1 MLVKDFITR
10 ETPVLKN
17 FDSGEYAL
25 SMMDDYKLR
34 HLPLLKDNIYQCLVS
49 EKDLLGLADLSL
61 PLGEP
66 LLVSP
71 AVRPADFIF
80 EAMSLTTR
88 YGLSL
93 LPVVSEEGEYQG
105 AVLPER
111 LLAEVSKW
119 CAADGGGSVIV
130 LEIWP
135 QDYALSEIAR
145 LVESN
150 NAHLLSLL
158 SYHDITTGRTRIV
171 LKIDLEDASPV
182 IRSFERFDYTV
193 VYHFMRSGV
202 IDNELRQRM
211 DELLFYMNM

>member
-1 MLVKDFITR
+1 M
-10 ETPVLKN
+10 LKN

-25 SMMDDYKLR
+25 SLMDDYKLR
-34 HLPLLKDNIYQCLVS
+34 HLPLLKGNTYQCLVS

>member
-25 SMMDDYKLR
+25 SLMDDYKLR
-34 HLPLLKDNIYQCLVS
+34 HLPLLKDNTYHCLVS
-49 EKDLLGLADLSL
+49 EKDLLALADLSL
-61 PLGEP
+61 PLGLP
-66 LLVSP
+66 VLVAPS
-71 AVRPADFIF
+71 VRPSDFLF
-80 EAMSLTTR
+80 EAMGLTVR
-88 YGLSL
+88 YDLSL
-93 LPVVSEEGEYQG
+93 LPVVSEAGDYLG

-111 LLAEVSKW
+111 LLAEISKW

-158 SYHDITTGRTRIV
+158 SYHDMSTGRTRLI

-193 VYHFMRSGV
+193 VCHFMRSGV

>member
-25 SMMDDYKLR
+25 SLMDDYKLR
-34 HLPLLKDNIYQCLVS
+34 HLPLLKDNTYQCLVS

-80 EAMSLTTR
+80 EAMSLT
-88 YGLSL
+88 
-93 LPVVSEEGEYQG
+93 
-105 AVLPER
+105 
-111 LLAEVSKW
+111 LAEVSKW

-158 SYHDITTGRTRIV
+158 SHHDITTGRTRIV

>member
-1 MLVKDFITR
+1 M
-10 ETPVLKN
+10 
-17 FDSGEYAL
+17 
-25 SMMDDYKLR
+25 
-34 HLPLLKDNIYQCLVS
+34 
-49 EKDLLGLADLSL
+49 
-61 PLGEP
+61 
-66 LLVSP
+66 
-71 AVRPADFIF
+71 
-80 EAMSLTTR
+80 
-88 YGLSL
+88 
-93 LPVVSEEGEYQG
+93 
-105 AVLPER
+105 PER

-158 SYHDITTGRTRIV
+158 SYHDITIGRTRIV

>member
-1 MLVKDFITR
+1 M
-10 ETPVLKN
+10 
-17 FDSGEYAL
+17 
-25 SMMDDYKLR
+25 
-34 HLPLLKDNIYQCLVS
+34 
-49 EKDLLGLADLSL
+49 
-61 PLGEP
+61 
-66 LLVSP
+66 
-71 AVRPADFIF
+71 
-80 EAMSLTTR
+80 
-88 YGLSL
+88 
-93 LPVVSEEGEYQG
+93 
-105 AVLPER
+105 
-111 LLAEVSKW
+111 
-119 CAADGGGSVIV
+119 

-193 VYHFMRSGV
+193 VYERFDYTVVYHFMRSGV